1 MKTTSA
7 IIVAMVIMLTGNIL
21 LAMGDKLMAPPPPGA
36 VLKGNE
42 RDGTSFKIP
51 AAGFTVSFHTP
62 MQVGEAVSFYARE
75 VGPMD
80 ELVSGEHYRTDMMTV
95 EIKQLGVL
103 KVYDIPE
110 NPGISVKSVRM
121 LQPRQCISE
130 YFRPFRRMADE
141 LEQYS
146 RDDFNEI
153 CSRYGY
159 LQYAYFGRSDEAG
172 LNRDEVLHR
181 EYRREL
187 DAAAGKELDAGEMMA
202 EAQRLMQQGKM
213 DEATELLHK
222 AAELQQ
228 EAMQMDLQRL
238 QEPVA
243 QEEVADNWEG
253 WLRFLNELEAIA
265 FPTIVVIDYHPSH
278 WPDDEWLRESTDW

>member
-7 IIVAMVIMLTGNIL
+7 IFTAVVIIMTCNIL
-21 LAMGDKLMAPPPPGA
+21 PAMGDELMAPPPPGA
-36 VLKGNE
+36 VLKGSE
-42 RDGTSFKIP
+42 RNAESFTIP

-62 MQVGEAVSFYARE
+62 LPVGEAVAFYTRE
-75 VGPMD
+75 VGQME
-80 ELVSGEHYRTDMMTV
+80 ELAGGEHYRADMMTV

-103 KVYDIPE
+103 KVYNIPQ
-110 NPGISVKSVRM
+110 NPGISVKSVRL
-121 LQPRQCISE
+121 LQPRQCISD

-146 RDDFNEI
+146 RDDFNEV
-153 CSRYGY
+153 CKRYGY
-159 LQYAYFGRSDEAG
+159 LQHAYFGQSDKAG
-172 LNRDEVLHR
+172 LDRDEVLHR

-187 DAAAGKELDAGEMMA
+187 DAGAGKELDAGEMMA
-202 EAQRLMQQGKM
+202 EAQRLMQQGRM
-213 DEATELLHK
+213 DEATSLLQK

-228 EAMQMDLQRL
+228 QAMQQDLQRL

-243 QEEVADNWEG
+243 QEEVADNWDE

-265 FPTIVVIDYHPSH
+265 YPTIVEIDYHPAH
-278 WPDDEWLRESTDW
+278 WPDDEWLHESTDW